1 MGFDAAMPQALGD
14 RLSPGDF
21 RRLAAFIH
29 GYSGIKMPEA
39 KRTMVEGRLR
49 RRLRA
54 LGLASLEDYCR
65 YVFDAGGLEQETVH
79 LINAVSTNKTDFF
92 REPDHFVYLAE
103 RAVPKLLAERH
114 VSRQTPLKIWS
125 AACSTGA
132 EPYTLAMVAA
142 ELANAHAGLRA
153 AILATDIST
162 DVLETARAGIYSEA
176 LADPVPA
183 DLRRRYLMRG
193 RRDQTD
199 KVRVVPELRSM
210 VAFGRLNLMDRPY
223 PIETGFHAIFCRN
236 VLIYFDKPTQRRVLE
251 GLCAHLHPD
260 GYLFVGH
267 SETVA
272 GLGLPLVP
280 VGTTIFQLAGPS

>member
-1 MGFDAAMPQALGD
+1 MATDAALQLIEGD

-21 RRLAAFIH
+21 RRLATFIH

-54 LGLASLEDYCR
+54 LGLRSLDDYCR
-65 YVFDAGGLEQETVH
+65 YVFEAGGLDQETVH

-103 RAVPKLLAERH
+103 RAVPKLLAERSI
-114 VSRQTPLKIWS
+114 SRQTPLKLWS

-142 ELANAHAGLRA
+142 ELGKAYSGLRTS
-153 AILATDIST
+153 ILATDIST
-162 DVLETARAGIYSEA
+162 DVLETAHAGVYPDT
-176 LADPVPA
+176 LVDPVPV
-183 DLRRRYLMRG
+183 DLRRSYLMRG
-193 RRDQTD
+193 RGDSAD
-199 KVRVVPELRSM
+199 KVRIVPELRAM
-210 VAFGRLNLMDRPY
+210 VAFGRLNLMEQPY
-223 PIETGFHAIFCRN
+223 PVETGFHAIFCRN
-236 VLIYFDKPTQRRVLE
+236 VLIYFDKPTQKRVLSA
-251 GLCAHLHPD
+251 LCAHLHPE

-280 VGTTIFQLAGPS
+280 VGTTIFQLAPTP